1 MESRPNGQHQSCR
14 PLPDDKSP
22 VGCHHAFMGTT
33 SHPVMTRRKQRAA
46 EIASREAELRQ
57 WQGDFDRRRARAA
70 SERGQK
76 GSVSE
81 RGQKRPVSDAE
92 RRMRAEM
99 SALARERKI
108 LLEQV
113 TRREAELR
121 QRQSKYDRARA
132 AAAKKGKQPPVS
144 QAEHALR
151 AELAVLESERAH
163 LDGTAQ
169 RDRQDADI

>member
-1 MESRPNGQHQSCR
+1 
-14 PLPDDKSP
+14 
-22 VGCHHAFMGTT
+22 MGTT

-57 WQGDFDRRRARAA
+57 WQSDFDRRRARAA
-70 SERGQK
+70 
-76 GSVSE
+76 SE

-151 AELAVLESERAH
+151 TELAVLESERAH

>member
-1 MESRPNGQHQSCR
+1 M
-14 PLPDDKSP
+14 PDDKPP
-22 VGCHHAFMGTT
+22 VQCHDALMGTT

-76 GSVSE
+76 RSVSD
-81 RGQKRPVSDAE
+81 VE

-121 QRQSKYDRARA
+121 QRQSEYDRARA
-132 AAAKKGKQPPVS
+132 AAAKRGKQPLVS
-144 QAEHALR
+144 KAERALR
-151 AELAVLESERAH
+151 AELAALESERAH

-169 RDRQDADI
+169 RARPDADIW

>member
-1 MESRPNGQHQSCR
+1 
-14 PLPDDKSP
+14 
-22 VGCHHAFMGTT
+22 MGTT

-57 WQGDFDRRRARAA
+57 WQADFDRRRARAA

-76 GSVSE
+76 
-81 RGQKRPVSDAE
+81 RPVRDAE

-108 LLEQV
+108 LLDQV

-121 QRQSKYDRARA
+121 PRQSEYDRARA

-144 QAEHALR
+144 QAERALR
-151 AELAVLESERAH
+151 AELATLESERAH

-169 RDRQDADI
+169 RDADIRDAIW